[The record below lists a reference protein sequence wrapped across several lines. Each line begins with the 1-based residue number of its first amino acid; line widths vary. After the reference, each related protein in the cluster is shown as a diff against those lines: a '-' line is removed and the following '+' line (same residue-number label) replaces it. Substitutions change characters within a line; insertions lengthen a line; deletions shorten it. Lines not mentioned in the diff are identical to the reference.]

1 MNWWQLG
8 LSGLMG
14 SGLVTLL
21 IFVFSSTQRSSA
33 LAGEAM
39 KVMKGGI
46 SMQEKLRQAMWQQS
60 EALDAWEDWGRKM
73 TRAWN
78 ELLASLQR
86 DGVMDVDKLPQM
98 PQPPRSHPD
107 LSKIFD
113 DE

>member
-8 LSGLMG
+8 LSGAMG
-14 SGLVTLL
+14 SGLITLL

-60 EALDAWEDWGRKM
+60 EALDDWERWGRQMQRAWEQLMESLK
-73 TRAWN
+73 
-78 ELLASLQR
+78 ASGA
-86 DGVMDVDKLPQM
+86 DISDLPSM
-98 PQPPRSHPD
+98 PTPPSAHPD
-107 LSKIFD
+107 LSRLFD
-113 DE
+113 E

>member
-1 MNWWQLG
+1 VNWWQLG

-60 EALDAWEDWGRKM
+60 EALDQWEDWGRRM
-73 TRAWN
+73 TRAWD

-86 DGVMDVDKLPQM
+86 DGVVDVDKLPKM